1 MIMSSS
7 PQNISSGINK
17 SSSQDNATRF
27 SISVEQLGKRFN
39 REWIFRNF
47 NYTFQSGQV
56 YAVTGPNGSGKST
69 LMQILWGQMPPS
81 TGTLKYRAGDLDV
94 PHEDFYKHVSVAT
107 PYLDLID
114 EFTLEEQLQFHF
126 KLKINRYSLSL
137 VEIMERMY
145 LAHARHKQLSNFSSG
160 MKQRVKLALAFFSKA
175 DVVFL
180 DEPGTNLDSTAF
192 DWYNRELRL
201 LPQESLIFIA
211 SNQPSEYPSNA
222 QKIDIL
228 SLK

>member
-1 MIMSSS
+1 MSPQS
-7 PQNISSGINK
+7 QNISSGINK
-17 SSSQDNATRF
+17 TPSLETNTTFDIT
-27 SISVEQLGKRFN
+27 VDQLGKKFN

-56 YAVTGPNGSGKST
+56 YAITGPNGSGKST

-81 TGTLKYRAGDLDV
+81 TGAIKYAAAGKEIL
-94 PHEDFYKHVSVAT
+94 HEDVYKSIAIAT
-107 PYLDLID
+107 PYLDLVE
-114 EFTLEEQLQFHF
+114 EFTLEEQLRFHF
-126 KLKINRYSLSL
+126 KLKPARYALSQE
-137 VEIMERMY
+137 EIIERMY
-145 LAHARHKQLSNFSSG
+145 LTPARHKQLSNFSSG
-160 MKQRVKLALAFFSKA
+160 MKQRVKLALAFFSRA

-192 DWYNRELRL
+192 EWYVRELSA
-201 LPQESLIFIA
+201 LPPECLVFIA

-222 QKIDIL
+222 RKIDIM